1 VDTITRG
8 GQLRPSRGIRRRL
21 MQAGT
26 ALVVLSLAGTGV
38 ASAAIPLDFGT
49 VSVGA
54 VKSLGATVPLE
65 ASLSEVPPGTV
76 VYLGGNASIDL
87 ALSLAGLSVPLT
99 AGALYGV
106 TGEITATYHLSGA
119 LAVGTDFSVDAP
131 GCATGTGSCNA
142 SVTFSPTASGVRTD
156 TLHWSSSDV
165 VITGGGTLGAMV
177 QLLAPFL
184 ADSFE
189 DQLTIDLSGIGVP
202 STGTVAAQVEI
213 AASAA
218 CVELSTAAID
228 FGNLSLGAEDAP
240 ATPTITITNCSG
252 VGESL
257 FAAATDASG
266 TSSHWSLVD
275 SSATCADTLGL
286 DNYRLSLASPALAAP
301 LSLSTSNKAVQ
312 SLASAQAV
320 DHTARI
326 FTACP
331 GSTGAGR
338 VMTMFINYLVTGE

>member
-1 VDTITRG
+1 VDTIIRG
-8 GQLRPSRGIRRRL
+8 GRARPKGGLRRRL
-21 MQAGT
+21 MHGGT
-26 ALVVLSLAGTGV
+26 ALVILSLAGTTAV
-38 ASAAIPLDFGT
+38 SAATPLDFGT

-54 VKSLGATVPLE
+54 VKSLSATVPLQ
-65 ASLSEVPPGTV
+65 ASLSELAPETV
-76 VYLGGNASIDL
+76 LYPGGNPTIDL
-87 ALSLAGLSVPLT
+87 ALSLSGLSVPLT
-99 AGALYGV
+99 AGALYSV
-106 TGEITATYHLSGA
+106 TGEVTVTYHLSGS
-119 LAVGTDFSVDAP
+119 LATGTDFSVDAA

-142 SVTFSPTASGVRTD
+142 TVTFAPTAAGVRTD

-177 QLLAPFL
+177 QLLASFL

-202 STGTVAAQVEI
+202 SSGTVAAQVEI

-257 FAAATDASG
+257 FAAATDANG

-275 SSATCADTLGL
+275 SSATCANTLGV
-286 DNYRLSLASPALAAP
+286 DNYRLSLASPSLAAP